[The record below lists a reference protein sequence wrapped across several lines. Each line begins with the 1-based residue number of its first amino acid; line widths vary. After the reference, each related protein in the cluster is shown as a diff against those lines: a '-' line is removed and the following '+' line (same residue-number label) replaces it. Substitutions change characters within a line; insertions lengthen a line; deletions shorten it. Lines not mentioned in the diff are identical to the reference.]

1 MAAVKI
7 EPTVYFTVPQIQ
19 KLLGRGWTTQRT
31 RRWLDRAG
39 VLERRH
45 GTVMTTGERLASAFP
60 ELYRRLVMGDD

>member
-1 MAAVKI
+1 MAAVKA

-19 KLLGRGWTTQRT
+19 KLLGRGWTTRRT

-45 GTVMTTGERLASAFP
+45 GIVVTTGERLAASFP
-60 ELYRRLVMGDD
+60 ELYRRLAMGDD

>member
-1 MAAVKI
+1 MATAKV
-7 EPTVYFTVPQIQ
+7 EPTVYFTVPQIR

-45 GTVMTTGERLASAFP
+45 GVVLTTGERLASAFP
-60 ELYRRLVMGDD
+60 ELYRRLVMSDD